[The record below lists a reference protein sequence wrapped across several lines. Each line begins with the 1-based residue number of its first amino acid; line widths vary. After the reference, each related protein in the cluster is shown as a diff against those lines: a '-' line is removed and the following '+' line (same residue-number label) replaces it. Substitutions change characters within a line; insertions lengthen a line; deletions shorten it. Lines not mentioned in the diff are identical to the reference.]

1 MARWRAAPVWNLLN
15 LLLPTEVIIMER
27 RDFILSTASLMV
39 TGLSVTG
46 CTTSATATATPDTAD
61 SGKSDKRRHEID
73 AGISATLSRLEKM
86 VPGSSDLIAKANG
99 ALVFP
104 SVIAAGFWIGGQY
117 GEGGLRVREAA
128 QEYYSLASLSVGLQI
143 GAQSKAIVFLFMT
156 PEALS
161 KFRSSE
167 GWRVGVDASV
177 AVLKVGANG
186 VLDVGAAGA
195 SPVMAFVLTNAGLM
209 ANLTLEGT
217 KISHLKI

>member
-1 MARWRAAPVWNLLN
+1 
-15 LLLPTEVIIMER
+15 MER

-117 GEGGLRVREAA
+117 GEGGLRVREAV

-217 KISHLKI
+217 KISQLKI

>member
-1 MARWRAAPVWNLLN
+1 
-15 LLLPTEVIIMER
+15 MER
-27 RDFILSTASLMV
+27 RDFILSAASLAV
-39 TGLSVTG
+39 TGLLVTG
-46 CTTSATATATPDTAD
+46 CTTSATATATPGTAD
-61 SGKSDKRRHEID
+61 KSDKRRHEID
-73 AGISATLSRLEKM
+73 AGISSTLSRLETM
-86 VPGSSDLIAKANG
+86 VPDSRDLIAKANG
-99 ALVFP
+99 ILVFP
-104 SVIAAGFWIGGQY
+104 SVIAAGFGIGGQY
-117 GEGGLRVREAA
+117 GEGGLRIRTET

-186 VLDVGAAGA
+186 VLDVGAASG
-195 SPVMAFVLTNAGLM
+195 PVMAFVLTNAGLM

>member
-1 MARWRAAPVWNLLN
+1 
-15 LLLPTEVIIMER
+15 MER
-27 RDFILSTASLMV
+27 RDFILSAASLAV
-39 TGLSVTG
+39 TGLLVAG
-46 CTTSATATATPDTAD
+46 CTTSATATATPGTAE
-61 SGKSDKRRHEID
+61 KSDKRRHEID
-73 AGISATLSRLEKM
+73 AGISTTLSRLEKT
-86 VPGSSDLIAKANG
+86 VPDSRDLIAKANG
-99 ALVFP
+99 VLVFP
-104 SVIAAGFWIGGQY
+104 SVIAAGFGIGGQY
-117 GEGGLRVREAA
+117 GEGGLRIRKET

-167 GWRVGVDASV
+167 GWRVGADASV

-186 VLDVGAAGA
+186 VLDVGAASG
-195 SPVMAFVLTNAGLM
+195 PVMAFVLTNAGLM